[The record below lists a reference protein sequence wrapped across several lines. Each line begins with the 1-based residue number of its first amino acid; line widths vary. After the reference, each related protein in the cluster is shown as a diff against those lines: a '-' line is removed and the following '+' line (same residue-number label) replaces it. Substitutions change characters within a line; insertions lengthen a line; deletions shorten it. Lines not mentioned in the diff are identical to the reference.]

1 MIKKFVQVIILIFA
15 ILIIA
20 NDINAKSRIINV
32 KEQHSLLIP
41 LSSITIFAW
50 LDFSENG
57 IRESGENGVG
67 GITLQ
72 LYNEYNNLVSTGVTA
87 SDGLYVFNNVPNGK
101 YRVKFNKFAG
111 LTYTFQNRGNDDNV
125 DSDVD
130 LTGYSDFLVINTPA
144 DYYYI
149 TSGYRGNLQVFLGNN
164 INICHGDETTIQA
177 TTYFGKGP
185 FQYSWDNGLGTGDT
199 KTVSPLVTT
208 TYKVTVTD
216 DWGFTAEGEILVR
229 VKNGV
234 GQEKHYV
241 IDDFGSGSHPPA
253 TQLHVDPLNPGPVS
267 ITDHSADGII
277 GNSRDLELE
286 FSSGLNPASIQ
297 ITYADGTFSH
307 SNDVGTVSRSK
318 LRFHNGASLNFDVS
332 QFQYFKFK
340 DVAIDQG
347 EVVFKIT
354 LIDNSNNSAS
364 TKIKMPGLGTTV
376 LYDKEVFFEDLDG
389 INNINK
395 ASIKEM
401 AFEFTSDDSSIDFRI
416 GDIWLCEFTDC
427 PVISDPRDLS
437 ICLGD
442 SITIGAN
449 VSCSDIITFS
459 WDHNL
464 GNGKSFKVSPYITTT
479 YHVSAT
485 DAYGC
490 ISIDTVHVTVNPIP
504 SISLPSEIEFCQQD
518 SVTITASASGGTQ
531 PYYYHW
537 SNGATTKSIKV
548 SPSSNTFYSVTVS
561 DANNC
566 KSQNASINV
575 KVNPKPI
582 LAVSSTLADCTESNG
597 SATAIASGGTP
608 PYTYVWSTGFVGD
621 VLNNIPAGNYYVT
634 VTDSK
639 GCSDTKTASVGEKDC
654 GLIGNQVWED
664 LNYNGIQ
671 ENGEP
676 GISNV
681 MVILYNDLYVPLDT
695 TFTDNLGQYYYFGL
709 KEGNYYVKFNKP
721 SGYFTTKQN
730 IGNDQ
735 TDSDADLISGYSH
748 LIQLAKYE
756 KDSTIDAGFY
766 KLVSIGD
773 TVWVDLNGNG
783 LQENIE
789 PGLAGFSVQLLDC
802 NDALLATTIT
812 DQNGKY
818 EFKNLNP
825 GNYKIRFLLNGNYKF
840 TLKNIGANINK
851 DSDANTID
859 GKTTCEQL
867 TSGENNLSYDAGVYI
882 PAKIGNFVW
891 EDLNANGIQETG
903 ESGIKNVAVI
913 LNDCNGNPI
922 ETKYTDNNGY
932 YLFDNLAPGNYK
944 ISIINPTGYYNS
956 PSNVGT
962 DDLDSDI
969 NQNGFTDCEFLE
981 SGETNLTYDFGLYKP
996 AQIGDRVWLDK
1007 NGNGVQENG
1016 ENGIGNIT
1024 VRLETCGGNQLQT
1037 VTTNASGNYLF
1048 EGLTPG
1054 SYRIKFELPA
1064 DYYFTKSDIGSDL
1077 LDSDPNPN
1085 DGITICESLISG
1097 ESNMTYDAGIY
1108 KLGALGDKVWLDE
1121 NGNGIQDLNEPG
1133 FENVE
1138 VQLQNC
1144 NGNILDTKY
1153 TDPNGIYL
1161 FNNLVPDQYRIKFI
1175 PPLNYSFT
1183 KENFG
1188 SDDKDS
1194 DPLLATGLTVCE
1206 DIESGETNL
1215 TYDAGL
1221 VYFGSLGNYVWE
1233 DINGDGI
1240 QQPNEPAIPNVE
1252 IRLFRWFNNSFIFD
1266 KSTHTNAQG
1275 FYIFEELA
1283 PGNYFIK
1290 VVLPSGYET
1299 SIAHAGLDDDKD
1311 SDADNS
1317 NGIGTTMTIN
1327 LSPGEDDMTW
1337 DFGLY
1342 RCATIGDLIWNDMI
1356 RNNVY
1361 DVTEGG
1367 IDGVLVRLWRK
1378 DGNNWTLWDETYT
1391 SYNPNSTCGS
1401 GYWSFCTNP
1410 GEYYIQVVSIENSG
1424 YIHCTANVGNNE
1436 SIDSDITDAFGI
1448 NTTNS
1453 FVLVSGDNFTNID
1466 FGFFNQLDIKGQAW
1480 IDANGDGI
1488 RAGTEAK
1495 LAGITVQLFNSNGP
1509 VDTRTTDSQ
1518 GKYEFIDVQPN
1529 AYYLKFSLPSNYVF
1543 TLPNVGTNDNV
1554 DSDVTNENGANT
1566 TAWFTLLNQSENYID
1581 AGYKSTGSMPFG
1593 FNGINGVNMEN
1604 YNLISWRTKN
1614 DNDVSRFEVLRNI
1627 GSGEIFNLIEM
1638 VNSNRSDKNYY
1649 QINDFDVTKIGTYKY
1664 KIKAIVADSNV
1675 YSNEVLIDVNMNLGY
1690 SIFPNPVNSVLNFEY
1705 VGMQDEAISFI
1716 ITDLYGKVYVNSKN
1730 INVKSGQ
1737 KYSTE
1742 INDLYKLPSGV
1753 YQFILKVRDEA
1764 LVNKFVKINE

>member
-15 ILIIA
+15 ISIITIDA
-20 NDINAKSRIINV
+20 NANSNII
-32 KEQHSLLIP
+32 KENYSLLGP
-41 LSSITIFAW
+41 LSSVTIFTW
-50 LDFSENG
+50 IDFNEDG
-57 IRESGENGVG
+57 IRQANETGVG

-72 LYNEYNNLVSTGVTA
+72 LYNEFNNLVSTGVSGA
-87 SDGLYVFNNVPNGK
+87 DGLYIFNNIPNGK

-111 LTYTFQNRGNDDNV
+111 LVYTHQNRGNDENV

-130 LTGYSDFLVINTPA
+130 LTGYSDYLIISTPA
-144 DYYYI
+144 DYYNI

-164 INICHGDETTIQA
+164 INICHGDATTLQA

-185 FQYSWDNGLGTGDT
+185 FQYNWDKGLGTGDT
-199 KTVSPLVTT
+199 KTVAPLVTT

-241 IDDFGSGSHPPA
+241 IDDFGNGSHPPA

-267 ITDHSADGII
+267 ITDHAASGII

-286 FSSGLNPASIQ
+286 FGSGLNPASIQ

-318 LRFHNGASLNFDVS
+318 LRFHNGASLNFDIS

-347 EVVFKIT
+347 ELIFKIS
-354 LIDNSNNSAS
+354 LIDNSNNIAS
-364 TKIKMPGLGTTV
+364 TKIKMPGLGTSV

-395 ASIKEM
+395 TSIKEM
-401 AFEFTSDDSSIDFRI
+401 SFEFTSDDSSIDFRI
-416 GDIWLCEFTDC
+416 GDIWFCEFTDC
-427 PVISDPRDLS
+427 PVISDPRDMS
-437 ICLGD
+437 MCLGD
-442 SITIGAN
+442 TVTIGAH
-449 VSCSDIITFS
+449 VACSDLVTFL

-464 GNGKSFKVSPYITTT
+464 GYGNTFNVSPTSTTS
-479 YHVSAT
+479 YHVTVIDS
-485 DAYGC
+485 YGC
-490 ISIDTVHVTVNPIP
+490 TSSDVINVTVNPIP
-504 SISLPSEIEFCQQD
+504 TVSLPSDIEFCQQD
-518 SVTITASASGGTQ
+518 SVLLTASVTGGKQ

-537 SNGATTKSIKV
+537 SNGATTQSIKV
-548 SPSSNTFYSVTVS
+548 SPGSNTTYTVTVS

-566 KSQNASINV
+566 KSDEARIRV
-575 KVNPKPI
+575 KVNPKPVLI
-582 LAVSSTLADCTESNG
+582 VSSTLADCTASNG
-597 SATAIASGGTP
+597 SATAVASGGTP
-608 PYTYVWSTGFVGD
+608 PYIYVWNTGFVGE
-621 VLNNIPAGNYYVT
+621 VLNNIPAGNYFVT

-639 GCSDTKTASVGEKDC
+639 GCSDSKTVSVGEKDC

-671 ENGEP
+671 ETGET

-681 MVILYNDLYVPLDT
+681 MVILYDNLYIPKDT
-695 TFTDNLGQYYYFGL
+695 AFTDNSGQYYFFGL
-709 KEGNYYVKFNKP
+709 KEGDYYVKFVKP
-721 SGYFTTKQN
+721 TGYYTTKLN
-730 IGNDQ
+730 IGNDLA
-735 TDSDADLISGYSH
+735 DSDADLITGYSH

-773 TVWVDLNGNG
+773 TVWVDVNGNG
-783 LQENIE
+783 LQENGE

-802 NDALLATTIT
+802 NDAVLATTIT

-840 TLKNIGANINK
+840 TLKNIGSNIND
-851 DSDANTID
+851 DSDANTTD
-859 GKTTCEQL
+859 GKTICEQL
-867 TSGENNLSYDAGVYI
+867 TSGENNITYDAGVYI

-891 EDLNANGIQETG
+891 EDLNANGVQETG

-913 LNDCNGNPI
+913 LNDCNGVPLDTI
-922 ETKYTDNNGY
+922 YTDNSGF

-944 ISIINPTGYYNS
+944 ISIIKPTGYFIS
-956 PSNVGT
+956 PSNIGN
-962 DDLDSDI
+962 DDMDSDI
-969 NQNGFTDCEFLE
+969 NMDGFTDCEFLI
-981 SGETNLTYDFGLYKP
+981 SGESNLSYDVGLYKP
-996 AQIGDRVWLDK
+996 AQIGDKVWLDK
-1007 NGNGVQENG
+1007 NGNGIQETG
-1016 ENGIGNIT
+1016 ENGVGNIT
-1024 VRLETCGGNQLQT
+1024 VKLETCGGNLLQT
-1037 VTTNASGNYLF
+1037 ITTNVNGNYLF
-1048 EGLTPG
+1048 DGLTPG
-1054 SYRIKFELPA
+1054 SYRIKFEIPA
-1064 DYYFTKSDIGSDL
+1064 DYYFTKADIGNDL
-1077 LDSDPNPN
+1077 LDSDPNPT

-1097 ESNMTYDAGIY
+1097 ESNLTFDAGIY
-1108 KLGALGDKVWLDE
+1108 KLGAIGDKVWLDE
-1121 NGNGIQDLNEPG
+1121 NGNGIQDVNEPG

-1138 VQLQNC
+1138 VQLLNC
-1144 NGNILDTKY
+1144 NGNILNTKF
-1153 TDPNGIYL
+1153 TDPSGLYL

-1206 DIESGETNL
+1206 DIESGESNL

-1233 DINGDGI
+1233 DINGDGV

-1252 IRLFRWFNNSFIFD
+1252 IRLYRWFNNAFIFD
-1266 KSTHTNAQG
+1266 KSTHTNTQG
-1275 FYIFEELA
+1275 LYIFEDLA
-1283 PGNYFIK
+1283 PGNYYIK
-1290 VVLPSGYET
+1290 VVLPSGYQT
-1299 SIAHAGLDDDKD
+1299 TIAHAGVDDNIDC
-1311 SDADNS
+1311 DADNS

-1337 DFGLY
+1337 DFGLF
-1342 RCATIGDLIWNDMI
+1342 RCATIGDLVWNDMI

-1367 IDGVLVRLWRK
+1367 IDGVLLRLWRK
-1378 DGNNWTLWDETYT
+1378 EGNNWILWDQTYT

-1424 YIHCTANVGNNE
+1424 YIHCTPNVGSNE
-1436 SIDSDITDAFGI
+1436 SIDSDITDAFGL

-1453 FVLVSGDNFTNID
+1453 FVLVSGDNYTNID
-1466 FGFFNQLDIKGQAW
+1466 FGFFKQLDIKGQTW

-1488 RAGTEAK
+1488 RAGNEAK
-1495 LAGITVQLFNSNGP
+1495 LSGITVQLFNSNGL
-1509 VDTRTTDSQ
+1509 VDTRITDSQ

-1529 AYYLKFSLPSNYVF
+1529 AYYLKFSMPSNYVF
-1543 TLPNVGTNDNV
+1543 TLPNVGSNDNI
-1554 DSDVTNENGANT
+1554 DSDVTHENGANT
-1566 TAWFTLLNQSENYID
+1566 TAWFTLLNQSANFMD
-1581 AGYKSTGSMPFG
+1581 AGYKSTGNMPFG

-1614 DNDVSRFEVLRNI
+1614 DDDVSRFEVLRNI

-1649 QINDFDVTKIGTYKY
+1649 QINDFDVTKIGTYRY

-1690 SIFPNPVNSVLNFEY
+1690 SIFPNPVSSVLNFEY
-1705 VGMQDEAISFI
+1705 VGMKDETISYLV
-1716 ITDLYGKVYVNSKN
+1716 TDLYGKVYINSNN
-1730 INVKSGQ
+1730 IEVKSGQ
-1737 KYSTE
+1737 KYSCE
-1742 INDLYKLPSGV
+1742 ITDLFKLPSGV
-1753 YQFILKVRDEA
+1753 YQFIVKVRDEA
-1764 LVNKFVKINE
+1764 LVSKFVKINE